1 MLLVQGVLLQLIY
14 VLQVE
19 PLSRLNTKSIL
30 AILERLL
37 LLLLYLYLL
46 LEELSNLRILHKL
59 LELVHRNILPA
70 GRLRVIIATLVI
82 LRRLLPERQILRIL
96 LHIYFKLLRFLH
108 YLLLL
113 LMEVNLLRL
122 IILILQVLYI

>member
-122 IILILQVLYI
+122 VILILQVLYI